1 MTRTNAREIALQI
14 LFTSL
19 YNNSSAEELIDARL
33 DEAFL
38 QSLALVPELDAEMP
52 DEAQLSYIRTVV
64 KGVLED
70 REALDAYIVRY
81 LSGWKL
87 ERISRVARAAM
98 ELAIYEIL
106 HVDDVPG
113 GAAINEAVAL
123 CKKYDEPSSAS
134 FVNGVLSSVLKE
146 VGEHVSGN

>member
-14 LFTSL
+14 LFSSL
-19 YNNSSAEELIDARL
+19 YNDNTADELVNTRL
-33 DEAFL
+33 DEAYL
-38 QSLALVPELDAEMP
+38 QSLALVPELEAEQP
-52 DEAQLSYIRTVV
+52 DEAQLCYIRTVV
-64 KGVLED
+64 SGVLED
-70 REALDAYIVRY
+70 RKSLDDYIVRY

-87 ERISRVARAAM
+87 ERISRIARVAM

-113 GAAINEAVAL
+113 GAAINEAVEL

-146 VGEHVSGN
+146 VESNVSGN